1 MMKEMFNLK
10 GKKALVTGSTQ
21 GIGFAIAKCLS
32 EHGAEVFVNG
42 AFSEDKVKN
51 AAEKIEKAAP
61 VYVDISKKDCA
72 EKMHEITGDVDI
84 LILNASVQVRKT
96 WDEITDEEFD
106 LQMNTNFRASVK
118 LIQKYAPNMIKNKWG
133 RIITI
138 GSVQQY
144 KPHKDMLIYAASKAA
159 QMNMVENLAK
169 QFAQFGVT
177 VNNVAPGVITTPRN
191 EDALSDKEY
200 AKKVL
205 EGIPAGYAGNAEDCC
220 GGVLLLCSEEGRY
233 ITGENLVIDGGMKL

>member
-1 MMKEMFNLK
+1 MVKEMFNLK

-51 AAEKIEKAAP
+51 ATEKIENATP
-61 VYVDISKKDCA
+61 VCVDLSKKDCA

-84 LILNASVQVRKT
+84 LVLNASVQVRKT

-205 EGIPAGYAGNAEDCC
+205 EGIPSGYAGNAEDCC
-220 GGVLLLCSEEGRY
+220 GGVLLLCSDAGRY